1 MYFKDKKAHNSSKY
15 KEYAYN
21 TYLAQKMSK
30 FFFLSPISLIFLYWA
45 FLITDR
51 SRQYLIYPITMQGL
65 LLILFGYLTL
75 HFGIISLVKQ
85 FSNQDFAVF
94 NSSIPVFHKQYV
106 NIMCSVLLLLT
117 YCLLIFMNWIPSLPV
132 FEQKTPALSFGV
144 PIYLFAI
151 LSIPFIITWYSF
163 VLLKVET
170 RVLIDL
176 DKQLVEITGRTIH
189 GHFFNYQFSFHNLMS
204 ITVQPVRFTADAT
217 LESQPIHSKL
227 YGVIL
232 VNKDQKF
239 LIFGNTKSCSEEYSQ
254 ELSNL
259 TGWSVTYTDAGQF
272 IRSSSFN
279 LFIVR

>member
-1 MYFKDKKAHNSSKY
+1 MY
-15 KEYAYN
+15 
-21 TYLAQKMSK
+21 
-30 FFFLSPISLIFLYWA
+30 
-45 FLITDR
+45 
-51 SRQYLIYPITMQGL
+51 
-65 LLILFGYLTL
+65 
-75 HFGIISLVKQ
+75 
-85 FSNQDFAVF
+85 
-94 NSSIPVFHKQYV
+94 
-106 NIMCSVLLLLT
+106 
-117 YCLLIFMNWIPSLPV
+117 WIPSLPV

-189 GHFFNYQFSFHNLMS
+189 GHFFNYRFSFHTLMS
-204 ITVQPVRFTADAT
+204 ITVQPVRFTADTA
-217 LESQPIHSKL
+217 LENQPTHSKL

-232 VNKDQKF
+232 VDKDQKF
-239 LIFGNTKSCSEEYSQ
+239 LLFGNAKSRSEEYGQ

-259 TGWSVTYTDAGQF
+259 TGWPVTCTDNGHF